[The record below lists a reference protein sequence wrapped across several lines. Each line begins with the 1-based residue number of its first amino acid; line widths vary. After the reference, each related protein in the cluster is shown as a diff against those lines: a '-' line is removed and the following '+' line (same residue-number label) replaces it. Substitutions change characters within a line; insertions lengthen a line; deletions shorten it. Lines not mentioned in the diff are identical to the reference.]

1 MTDNLSGASAPDP
14 WHNRVLPTGLG
25 GEPFASTLR
34 QFRRLQDAF
43 SGGFPPV
50 DEFEALAAEI
60 GALADRYERWEV
72 SEIAGPVGT
81 RHDLPGRGQ
90 PMLPPWLPESS
101 SDVEI
106 TGRVTFERFY
116 LGGNGAIHGGALP
129 LLLDDVLGRL
139 CNLGGRPVAR
149 TAYLKVDYRAVTR
162 TGVEHRVTARID
174 RIEGRKRWIVG
185 QVIAPDGT
193 VTAEADGLFV
203 QLLPGQP

>member
-72 SEIAGPVGT
+72 SEIAGPSAPGT
-81 RHDLPGRGQ
+81 TCPGGV
-90 PMLPPWLPESS
+90 S
-101 SDVEI
+101 
-106 TGRVTFERFY
+106 
-116 LGGNGAIHGGALP
+116 
-129 LLLDDVLGRL
+129 L
-139 CNLGGRPVAR
+139 CGRPGFPSR
-149 TAYLKVDYRAVTR
+149 RATSR
-162 TGVEHRVTARID
+162 SRAG
-174 RIEGRKRWIVG
+174 
-185 QVIAPDGT
+185 
-193 VTAEADGLFV
+193 
-203 QLLPGQP
+203 